1 MNRKD
6 FEKNLILYGS
16 NIDQWPEDIR
26 QDAVAVYESSAELQK
41 LLKEEKLFEQSLK
54 ECAIEEPS
62 SNLAH
67 RIITSANKR
76 LVEKDSNTLNNLGQ
90 FISEQ
95 FIRFLSPKIAMGMAL
110 ILVIGFLL
118 GYSNPFLNDESTEA
132 ELVTFL
138 YDNGDYYEK

>member
-1 MNRKD
+1 M
-6 FEKNLILYGS
+6 
-16 NIDQWPEDIR
+16 
-26 QDAVAVYESSAELQK
+26 
-41 LLKEEKLFEQSLK
+41 
-54 ECAIEEPS
+54 
-62 SNLAH
+62 
-67 RIITSANKR
+67 
-76 LVEKDSNTLNNLGQ
+76 LNNLGQ
-90 FISEQ
+90 FMSEQ